1 MMRTVIH
8 LLLVVMLV
16 LNPLQA
22 AFAHLL
28 IPGKMQSTIPKLQA
42 ALNHTPTQ
50 LSEAVL
56 LATATNTSPLV
67 ANKTCFYPDI
77 HATAQQTQ
85 HHPCLD
91 CRGCVDCFV
100 AIMPSWCTSFWPVP
114 FLESP
119 YRVLDYRVISQPALQ
134 PPRFS

>member
-1 MMRTVIH
+1 MMRTVIQF
-8 LLLVVMLV
+8 LLVVTLL
-16 LNPLQA
+16 LNPYQA

-28 IPGKMQSTIPKLQA
+28 IPGKMQSAIPKLQA
-42 ALNHTPTQ
+42 AMVHTPTQ

-56 LATATNTSPLV
+56 LAIATNTSPLV

-91 CRGCVDCFV
+91 CRGCVYCFV
-100 AIMPSWCTSFWPVP
+100 AIVPSWSTSFWPVP
-114 FLESP
+114 LLESP
-119 YRVLDYRVISQPALQ
+119 YRGSGYHISSQPALQ
-134 PPRFS
+134 PPRLS